1 MEISIYY
8 YALCVSL
15 TLMLFFSYRFIFG
28 KLPDLDVYRRY
39 RMSRT
44 LMGAALLVL
53 SANYV
58 VHLFLHTASHRPG
71 KGYSHEPLHI
81 FHCGMAFLA
90 AHSHTPRQE
99 HGNPQEIH
107 QARKRLGHIHRR
119 GGGTLADTSPG
130 TPTMPFPPFSQWC
143 FSSTHSEWRGAFS
156 LHFAKFPN

>member
-53 SANYV
+53 
-58 VHLFLHTASHRPG
+58 
-71 KGYSHEPLHI
+71 
-81 FHCGMAFLA
+81 
-90 AHSHTPRQE
+90 
-99 HGNPQEIH
+99 
-107 QARKRLGHIHRR
+107 
-119 GGGTLADTSPG
+119 
-130 TPTMPFPPFSQWC
+130 
-143 FSSTHSEWRGAFS
+143 
-156 LHFAKFPN
+156 

>member
-53 SANYV
+53 SANYA
-58 VHLFLHTASHRPG
+58 VHLF
-71 KGYSHEPLHI
+71 
-81 FHCGMAFLA
+81 C
-90 AHSHTPRQE
+90 TPRLTDPAKAILTNLCTYFIVVWLF
-99 HGNPQEIH
+99 GS
-107 QARKRLGHIHRR
+107 ALLTLLDKSMVTRRKFIRHV
-119 GGGTLADTSPG
+119 
-130 TPTMPFPPFSQWC
+130 
-143 FSSTHSEWRGAFS
+143 SSWVIYTAVAVA
-156 LHFAKFPN
+156 L